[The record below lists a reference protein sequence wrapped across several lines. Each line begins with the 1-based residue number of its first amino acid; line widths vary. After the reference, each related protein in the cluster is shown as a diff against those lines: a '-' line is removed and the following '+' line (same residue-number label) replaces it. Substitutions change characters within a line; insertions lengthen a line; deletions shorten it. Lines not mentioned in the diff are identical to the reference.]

1 MHIAPAPSPQGSRD
15 QDTPEQI
22 ESLHELGFV
31 ERRENVIFL
40 GPPGV
45 GKTHLAISLAIA
57 AAQSG
62 RRVYYG
68 TLADLITSPSIT
80 TDAYPVT
87 SGQSKLCFSLMA

>member
-1 MHIAPAPSPQGSRD
+1 M
-15 QDTPEQI
+15 
-22 ESLHELGFV
+22 
-31 ERRENVIFL
+31 IFL

-68 TLADLITSPSIT
+68 TLADLITSLEEAQAALDQLPLRIGT
-80 TDAYPVT
+80 KLTR
-87 SGQSKLCFSLMA
+87 GQAEDLLARLVRERVSAKVVSME